1 MLKRGIIGSF
11 HQVSIKHLNRYLS
24 EFQFRWNNRE
34 TQDMFA
40 VVIAALVIGIALPYA
55 QLTGKI
61 SEQASGSSEDVP
73 F

>member
-1 MLKRGIIGSF
+1 
-11 HQVSIKHLNRYLS
+11 
-24 EFQFRWNNRE
+24 
-34 TQDMFA
+34 MFA